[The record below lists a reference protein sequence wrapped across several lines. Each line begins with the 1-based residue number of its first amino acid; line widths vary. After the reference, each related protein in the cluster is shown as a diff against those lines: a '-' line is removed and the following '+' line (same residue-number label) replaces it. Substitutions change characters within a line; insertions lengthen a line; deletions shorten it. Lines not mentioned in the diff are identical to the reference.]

1 MPGLG
6 QYTYARS
13 YYNSHRSCNDYGV
26 AYSGGTCYHG
36 GGYSGGSSYYGGGGY
51 YDGSEVDCR
60 DLPCWGTRCCRI
72 FVVIVFAFL
81 AAIIITSV
89 IVLPVTLTTRSPG
102 SGNNLEGTRMVS
114 FSNFFC
120 SGIGIRAAS
129 SSVTLIEK
137 TPPLIRNVGVTR
149 HNVRYSGRIAV
160 KTWQSYLLPNSN
172 VTVFVRNARS
182 PVPVWVIRGRNDWT
196 SYNYRG
202 LPNEFAVA
210 TGNADGFLYTT
221 TSEDE
226 YYFAYYPG
234 PANSE
239 STIVFCVEQFQ
250 YSTAN
255 LTSQPNCSA
264 DKNVLYT
271 CTIPVPYG
279 RYN

>member
-1 MPGLG
+1 MRLNNSSIVHTVTYGIHNFEPAVSTSLYHLYIMPGLG

-182 PVPVWVIRGRNDWT
+182 PVPVSGPVSQRIRSPRKSDPGRIRYASGFDPTPADSIRGINGAVRFLLST
-196 SYNYRG
+196 SH
-202 LPNEFAVA
+202 
-210 TGNADGFLYTT
+210 
-221 TSEDE
+221 SE
-226 YYFAYYPG
+226 
-234 PANSE
+234 
-239 STIVFCVEQFQ
+239 
-250 YSTAN
+250 
-255 LTSQPNCSA
+255 
-264 DKNVLYT
+264 
-271 CTIPVPYG
+271 
-279 RYN
+279 R